1 LLKTLSLTSRDFEVN
16 AERDSDSARRLRE
29 REMSNESFSFS
40 SSSLGVSRNMEGEE
54 RFCGLWL
61 FEKERW
67 GERYEGPSG
76 SSVSTGLL
84 NYEISV

>member
-54 RFCGLWL
+54 RDFVGCGYLRRRDGVNVT
-61 FEKERW
+61 KDH
-67 GERYEGPSG
+67 PD
-76 SSVSTGLL
+76 LL
-84 NYEISV
+84 CQLVY